1 MVLCHVLSLGK
12 IRECKGEEQLETLDV
27 AKPVGCRV
35 CPFARDPPPGWESGV
50 EGVLGEGLDALLPC
64 ALLGTSVGRVF
75 DGTGAWGN
83 QVAPPLLWDF
93 KCVSEEPFSPVGFFS
108 GQGEGWFGS

>member
-1 MVLCHVLSLGK
+1 MCYPWEKSGSARGRNSWKRWMWQSQWGAECVHLPQIHLLDGSLGWK
-12 IRECKGEEQLETLDV
+12 E
-27 AKPVGCRV
+27 
-35 CPFARDPPPGWESGV
+35 F
-50 EGVLGEGLDALLPC
+50 LGEGLDALLPC
-64 ALLGTSVGRVF
+64 ALLGTSVARVF